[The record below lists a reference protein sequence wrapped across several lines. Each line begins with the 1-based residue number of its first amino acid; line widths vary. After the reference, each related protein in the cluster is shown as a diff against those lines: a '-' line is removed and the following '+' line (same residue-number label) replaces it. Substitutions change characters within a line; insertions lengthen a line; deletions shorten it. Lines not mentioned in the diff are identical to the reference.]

1 MGEERE
7 ALEYV
12 RALVR
17 KSGSSFFLGMWSLP
31 RRQREAMF
39 AIYAFGREVDDIADD
54 QGEAS
59 EKRVRLNEW
68 RREIDCLFAGAPT
81 RPTTRALWR
90 SMQTFSLKKEEMVAL
105 IEGMEMDIDEEMV
118 APLREDLRLYCR
130 RVAGSIGLLSL
141 AVFGL
146 EDDVGREFA
155 LALGQGLQMTNIL
168 RDLDED
174 AEEGRLY
181 LPYEFLMKR
190 GLDPKERS
198 IEELL
203 TAPEIEDVC
212 RELAEEARECFRR
225 VDQTSIRRDKI
236 RGALM
241 MLGLYERIL
250 DLLERRGWGW
260 PRKRIVLSP
269 REKMWFGFK
278 RAFL

>member
-1 MGEERE
+1 M
-7 ALEYV
+7 
-12 RALVR
+12 
-17 KSGSSFFLGMWSLP
+17 K
-31 RRQREAMF
+31 
-39 AIYAFGREVDDIADD
+39 
-54 QGEAS
+54 
-59 EKRVRLNEW
+59 
-68 RREIDCLFAGAPT
+68 
-81 RPTTRALWR
+81 
-90 SMQTFSLKKEEMVAL
+90 TFSLKKEEMLAL
-105 IEGMEMDIDEEMV
+105 IEGMEMDIRGEMV
-118 APLREDLRLYCR
+118 APSREVLSLYCR

-198 IEELL
+198 IEDLL

-212 RELAEEARECFRR
+212 RELAGQARECFGR
-225 VDQTSIRRDKI
+225 VDQTPIRRDKI

-269 REKMWFGFK
+269 SEKMWFGFK